1 MRRALLV
8 GIDGYSWGP
17 LNGCVAD
24 ATALA
29 ETLRCNADGTPN
41 WRTET
46 MLGLASG
53 ASITR
58 ETLRAGLARL
68 FANTRDYD
76 LLFFFAGHGAQSIWG
91 ADLVTQDATENSLGV
106 PMNDLITL
114 ANDSSAHSVT
124 VILDC
129 CFSGSTGSVPG
140 LQSASVAEAFRLEK
154 TLLRENVTVLAASRA
169 TETSAEFEGHG
180 TFTRVMLDGLDGGAT
195 DHLGKVTGLSLYG
208 YISNSFDAWE
218 QRPILKTN
226 LTEPLVL
233 RVGPPWL
240 EPVLLRQLPDH
251 FPAED
256 SRVQM
261 TPAHE
266 GEGRPLVQ
274 SEEGTPQQQQFDYF
288 GRLRNAGLVTTDGR
302 RDHYWV
308 AMESGHVYLTALGRY
323 FWRLAKRGA
332 L

>member
-8 GIDGYSWGP
+8 GIDGYSWSP
-17 LNGCVAD
+17 LDGCVAD
-24 ATALA
+24 ASALA
-29 ETLRCNADGTPN
+29 KTLRSNADGTPN
-41 WRTET
+41 WRAET
-46 MLGLASG
+46 ILGLASG
-53 ASITR
+53 TRITR
-58 ETLRAGLARL
+58 GSLRAGLARL
-68 FANTRDYD
+68 FANARDYD

-91 ADLVTQDATENSLGV
+91 ADLVTQDATENNLGV

-114 ANDSSAHSVT
+114 ANDSSARSVT

-129 CFSGSTGSVPG
+129 CFSGNTGSVSG

-180 TFTRVMLDGLDGGAT
+180 AFTRVVLDGLDGGAT
-195 DHLGKVTGLSLYG
+195 DHLGRVTALSLYA

-240 EPVLLRQLPDH
+240 EPTLLRQLPDH

-256 SRVQM
+256 FRVQM

-266 GEGRPLVQ
+266 GEERPLAR

-302 RDHYWV
+302 KDHYWV